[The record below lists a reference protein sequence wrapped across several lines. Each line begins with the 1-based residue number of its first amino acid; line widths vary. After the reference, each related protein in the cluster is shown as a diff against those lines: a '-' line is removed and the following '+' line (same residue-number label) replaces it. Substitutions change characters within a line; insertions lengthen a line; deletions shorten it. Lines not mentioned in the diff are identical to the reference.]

1 MEAQKCVN
9 RLADK
14 LEAVMKT
21 IPLGRLGDPSEI
33 GALVA
38 FLVSDQG
45 GFITGA
51 TLDVNGDLLMR

>member
-1 MEAQKCVN
+1 MCESPSRQAG
-9 RLADK
+9 
-14 LEAVMKT
+14 
-21 IPLGRLGDPSEI
+21 GRDEDHTAGPVGDPSEI